1 MGVVVTTV
9 TAGWL
14 ITSRAI
20 IGGIFKPHQKDPTV
34 KTILITGAS
43 TGIGRATVEHF
54 HKRGWKVVATMR
66 TPDKAD
72 WVPAQ
77 VQKLKLDVTDPA
89 SIREALEQVTTLDV
103 LVNNAGYGLVGPFEC
118 STSEQVKRQFDTN
131 VFGLMDVTRAA
142 LPKLRQ
148 AKGVIIN
155 ISSIGGR
162 LTFPL
167 YSLYHSTKWA
177 VEGFTESLHYELKPL
192 GVRVKLVEP
201 GAIKTDFYDRSP
213 EITKDPE
220 VTAYDPYVN
229 KVLPRLQGSGQSAPG
244 PEAVAR
250 AIERAAT
257 DGSWKLRYPVNAA
270 PLLWLRRLIPEDLFV
285 HIVGRRLSQ

>member
-1 MGVVVTTV
+1 M
-9 TAGWL
+9 
-14 ITSRAI
+14 
-20 IGGIFKPHQKDPTV
+20 

-54 HKRGWKVVATMR
+54 HKLGWNVVATMR
-66 TPDKAD
+66 TPDRAD
-72 WVPAQ
+72 LGVD
-77 VQKLKLDVTDPA
+77 VQKLRLDVTDPE
-89 SIREALEQVTTLDV
+89 SIRQALEQVPKLDV

-118 STSEQVKRQFDTN
+118 STRDQVKKQFDTN

-142 LPKLRQ
+142 LPKLREAQ
-148 AKGVIIN
+148 GVIIN
-155 ISSIGGR
+155 ISSVGGR

-192 GVRVKLVEP
+192 KVRVKLVEP
-201 GAIKTDFYDRSP
+201 GPIKTDFYDRSP
-213 EITKDPE
+213 EVTQDPN
-220 VTAYDPYVN
+220 VTAYDGYV
-229 KVLPRLQGSGQSAPG
+229 KRVLPQLQGSGQKAPG
-244 PEAVAR
+244 PDAVAR

-270 PLLWLRRLIPEDLFV
+270 TLLWLRRLIPEDLFV
-285 HIVGRRLSQ
+285 AIVGRRLSQ

>member
-1 MGVVVTTV
+1 M
-9 TAGWL
+9 
-14 ITSRAI
+14 
-20 IGGIFKPHQKDPTV
+20 

-43 TGIGRATVEHF
+43 TGIGRATVGHF
-54 HKRGWKVVATMR
+54 HRLGWNVVATMR
-66 TPDKAD
+66 TPEKAD
-72 WVPAQ
+72 LGVD
-77 VQKLKLDVTDPA
+77 VHRLRLDVTDSE
-89 SIREALEQVTTLDV
+89 SIRQALEQVPNLDV

-118 STSEQVKRQFDTN
+118 STPEQVKKQFDTN

-148 AKGVIIN
+148 AQGVVIN
-155 ISSIGGR
+155 ISSFGGR

-192 GVRVKLVEP
+192 KVRVKLIEP
-201 GAIKTDFYDRSP
+201 GPIKTDFYDRSP
-213 EITKDPE
+213 ELIEDPN
-220 VTAYDPYVN
+220 VTAYDGYV
-229 KVLPRLQGSGQSAPG
+229 KRVLPRLQGSAEKAPG

-250 AIERAAT
+250 AIEKAAT
-257 DGSWKLRYPVNAA
+257 DGTWKLRYPVNAS

-285 HIVGRRLSQ
+285 AMVGRRLSQ

>member
-1 MGVVVTTV
+1 
-9 TAGWL
+9 
-14 ITSRAI
+14 
-20 IGGIFKPHQKDPTV
+20 V

-54 HKRGWKVVATMR
+54 HRRGWKVVASMR
-66 TPDKAD
+66 TPEKAQE
-72 WVPAQ
+72 WAPPGTQ
-77 VQKLKLDVTDPA
+77 LLRLDVTDPD
-89 SIREALEQVTTLDV
+89 SIREALEQVPNLDV

-118 STSEQVKRQFDTN
+118 STPEQVRRQFDTN

-148 AKGVIIN
+148 SRGVVIN
-155 ISSIGGR
+155 ISSVGGR

-201 GAIKTDFYDRSP
+201 GPIKTDFYDRSP

-220 VTAYDPYVN
+220 ITAYDPYVD
-229 KVLPRLQGSGQSAPG
+229 KVLPRLQGTGGSAPG
-244 PEAVAR
+244 PDAVAR
-250 AIERAAT
+250 AIEKAAT

-270 PLLWLRRLIPEDLFV
+270 LLWLRRLIPEDLFV
-285 HIVGRRLSQ
+285 AIVGRRLTQ